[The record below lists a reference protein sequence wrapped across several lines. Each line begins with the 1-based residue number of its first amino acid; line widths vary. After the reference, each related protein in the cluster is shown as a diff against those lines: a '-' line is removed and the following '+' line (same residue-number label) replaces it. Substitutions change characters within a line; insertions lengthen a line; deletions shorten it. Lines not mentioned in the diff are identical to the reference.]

1 MDSSHLALVFTFLQP
16 WFFWVVFV
24 AIVLG
29 LARLQGCKPPE
40 LWFLGSGLYGLV
52 LQQFSGKFNK
62 FSFLLLLFATFPFL
76 LPTAKDIA
84 SWISKNIKEISWG
97 DKRIILHVEESIAE
111 EIRISAQK
119 MNGMEFKTLLE
130 QLPDVSS
137 EWKRSLRSDSAEIF
151 MSDYIKK
158 NVGIGNND

>member
-1 MDSSHLALVFTFLQP
+1 MDSNHLALVSTFLQP

-24 AIVLG
+24 TIILG

-62 FSFLLLLFATFPFL
+62 FSFLLLLFASVPFL
-76 LPTAKDIA
+76 LPSAKDIA
-84 SWISKNIKEISWG
+84 SWITKNIKEISWG
-97 DKRIILHVEESIAE
+97 DRKIILQDSLAKEIQKSASEMEE
-111 EIRISAQK
+111 
-119 MNGMEFKTLLE
+119 MDFKTLLE
-130 QLPDVSS
+130 QLPDLSS
-137 EWKRSLRSDSAEIF
+137 KWKRNSSSISAQIF
-151 MSDYIKK
+151 LSDYIEK